1 MTQQLLPHEV
11 YEIGK
16 KYAITSTTADNVIL
30 KFGAGSFVYGA
41 LIDNGYIGP
50 FLDFSSQV
58 GCNALGHGHPAI
70 IKAIQDQIK
79 TNLLHSCGLDW
90 FNEPEIFLM
99 KELCEITP
107 GHPDTKKVFLCNS
120 GTEAVEA
127 AIKMCKARRFNE
139 GVRGRERFLAF
150 QGAFHGRTG
159 FALSLNCSKAV
170 HTAGFFNLCDNGD
183 LSFGTQ
189 TKDRAMPV
197 SHIRFPHKYD
207 QESINDFEA
216 FLDILFLDNV
226 NAVFIEMIQG
236 EGGIRVIDKEC
247 LDLLVKKC
255 REKDVYFVVDEV
267 QTGLMRTGKMFA
279 CEGYGLEPDIICLAK
294 ALSGGAIPIGATIAK
309 QEFNFKPG
317 QHSNTFGGNPLA
329 CAAARALIK
338 ELKRLDLVQFAARE
352 NTLKSFA
359 PEGLGFMRRI
369 VLENKER
376 RDEVVNKAL
385 HRGLLLLGAG
395 ERAIRL
401 MPPLNI
407 SQDNLERGLDI
418 LKESMK

>member
-1 MTQQLLPHEV
+1 MTQQFLP
-11 YEIGK
+11 YEIYEMGK
-16 KYAITSTTADNVIL
+16 KYAITSTTVDNIIL
-30 KFGAGSFVYGA
+30 KFGAGSYVYGA

-58 GCNALGHGHPAI
+58 GCNALGHNHPAI
-70 IKAIQDQIK
+70 ARAIKKQME
-79 TNLLHSCGLDW
+79 TGLLHSCGLDW

-107 GHPDTKKVFLCNS
+107 GDPENKEVFLCNS

-127 AIKMCKARRFNE
+127 AIKFCKARRRRNGEF
-139 GVRGRERFLAF
+139 GRERFIAF

-159 FALSLNCSKAV
+159 FALSLNCSKKI
-170 HTAGFFNLCDNGD
+170 HTAGFFNLRDDGD
-183 LSFGTQ
+183 LSFGQ
-189 TKDRAMPV
+189 PTKNRAMPV
-197 SHIRFPHKYD
+197 SHICFPHKYD
-207 QESINDFEA
+207 QGSINDFKA

-226 NAVFIEMIQG
+226 NAIFIELIQG

-255 REKDVYFVVDEV
+255 REKNVYIVVDEV

-279 CEGYGLEPDIICLAK
+279 CEHYGLEPDIICLGK
-294 ALSGGAIPIGATIAK
+294 ALSGGAIPTATTIAK
-309 QEFNFKPG
+309 KEFNLKPG

-329 CAAARALIK
+329 CAAALALIK
-338 ELKRLDLVQFAARE
+338 ELKSLDQAILEERINELVDFA
-352 NTLKSFA
+352 S
-359 PEGLGFMRRI
+359 EGLGMMRRI

-376 RDEVVNKAL
+376 RDEVINKAL

-407 SQDNLERGLDI
+407 SRENLIKGLDT
-418 LKESMK
+418 LQECMQ